1 MGFLYGLVVITML
14 FGLIYS
20 FRIRGRQKTEID
32 QGVSDRIKDNRIGL
46 NPIFWA
52 YIITVSLAMLL
63 IWIYKSYYGSP
74 F

>member
-1 MGFLYGLVVITML
+1 MGFLYGLVAITML

-20 FRIRGRQKTEID
+20 FRIRGREKTEID
-32 QGVSDRIKDNRIGL
+32 QGVSDRVKDNRVFL
-46 NPIFWA
+46 NPIIWA
-52 YIITVSLAMLL
+52 YIITFSLAMLL